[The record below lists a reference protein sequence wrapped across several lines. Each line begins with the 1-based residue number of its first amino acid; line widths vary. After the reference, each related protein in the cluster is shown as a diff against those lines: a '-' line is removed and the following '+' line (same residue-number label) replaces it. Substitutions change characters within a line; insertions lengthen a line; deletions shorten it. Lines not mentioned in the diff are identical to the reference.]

1 MVERDGQFQD
11 MAERCWISFLMFMLH
26 PDDYLAIRE
35 FSHVS
40 HQRCSHTFLSVV
52 GHYISVQNLD
62 FLFISILNQ
71 QVLTL
76 TWEENWLGRGWGRHL
91 IPASSVREINWALW
105 WMSAACRC
113 FWEASSVKETASH
126 RFAFNGVATSSPV
139 TPHRLCPLQN
149 YCDGVTHNYQK
160 QRPIIT
166 FPSDCANTNFKTREV
181 LSLLPNYIL

>member
-1 MVERDGQFQD
+1 
-11 MAERCWISFLMFMLH
+11 MFMLH

-76 TWEENWLGRGWGRHL
+76 TWEENWLGRG
-91 IPASSVREINWALW
+91 
-105 WMSAACRC
+105 
-113 FWEASSVKETASH
+113 
-126 RFAFNGVATSSPV
+126 
-139 TPHRLCPLQN
+139 
-149 YCDGVTHNYQK
+149 
-160 QRPIIT
+160 
-166 FPSDCANTNFKTREV
+166 
-181 LSLLPNYIL
+181 